1 MSLTF
6 LALIILLGIVLLVL
20 EIIVLPGLIAGIT
33 GLILILL
40 PLGWIYVDY
49 GSTVG
54 NISFAITLVVTIAA
68 VYFSFKSKA
77 WNRFGLK
84 SSIDSKVNDI
94 TELNVQAGDQGVCI
108 SALRPSGTVEINGQR
123 IEAASVGNIID
134 PGTTVVVVEVYASK
148 VMVKPID

>member
-6 LALIILLGIVLLVL
+6 LALIILLGIILLVL

-33 GLILILL
+33 GLILIVL

-54 NISFAITLVVTIAA
+54 NISFALTLVVTIGA

-84 SSIDSKVNDI
+84 SAIDSKVNDI
-94 TELNVQAGDQGVCI
+94 TELNVQIGDHGVCI

-123 IEAASVGNIID
+123 MEAASVHNIID
-134 PGTTVVVVEVYASK
+134 AGTSVVVVEVGPTK
-148 VMVKPID
+148 VMVRPV

>member
-6 LALIILLGIVLLVL
+6 LALIILLGIILLVL

-33 GLILILL
+33 GLILIVL

-54 NISFAITLVVTIAA
+54 NISFALTLVVTIGA

-84 SSIDSKVNDI
+84 SAIDSKVNDI
-94 TELNVQAGDQGVCI
+94 AEFNVQIGDLGVCI

-123 IEAASVGNIID
+123 MEAASVHNIID
-134 PGTTVVVVEVYASK
+134 AGTSVVVVEVGPTK
-148 VMVKPID
+148 VTVRPV